1 MKSIGSGTFSEFM
14 VHWKH
19 IFNHARLLLFF
30 YLIFTLLNPVTT
42 GDIIREPKLEVVVDS
57 VHKEISPKEDVIFY
71 WTVYNN
77 ESFITIEVTAQC
89 EPKTEFSESSFSLG
103 PGERREVT
111 QTIFISE
118 VSENSTNISHEVH
131 WNGMVQ
137 TGSTSGTFT
146 AWSGLINVS
155 FVNKTNFDEDLY
167 NYEFNWEYHNSENSS
182 SIFTIICL
190 ITTIFVALI
199 IARKKLKKSRT

>member
-30 YLIFTLLNPVTT
+30 YLIFTLLNP
-42 GDIIREPKLEVVVDS
+42 
-57 VHKEISPKEDVIFY
+57 VIFY